1 MNSITGQVIKC
12 IAGMYTVL
20 TTDKTLI
27 TCTARGKFR
36 KLKLTPMVGDFVEVD
51 IKAEPALSKIMPR
64 KNMLNRPFVAN
75 IDTAV
80 ITMAASEPEFN
91 SGLLDR
97 FLVLSEYANINPIIC
112 INKADL
118 CDITE
123 KTTPYRQAGYDVI
136 FVSAKEDQG
145 LGVLKEYMKKGL
157 YVFAG
162 PSGVG
167 KSSIINKLIPDADM
181 QTGELSIRLS
191 RGKHTTR
198 HAEILQI
205 PLGGQVIDTPGFSS
219 LETDSIPKNELA
231 ALFKEFLPYIPKC
244 NFNNCMHIKEVNCAI
259 KNEVGENIHPLRY
272 ESYKNMMLSSTKQSK
287 NHKEHINKR

>member
-1 MNSITGQVIKC
+1 MNKIRGQVIKC

-20 TTDKTLI
+20 TTNKILI

-36 KLKLTPMVGDFVEVD
+36 KLKLTPMVGDFVEID
-51 IKAEPALSKIMPR
+51 SEPALSSIMPR

-75 IDTAV
+75 IDVAV
-80 ITMAASEPEFN
+80 IIMAASEPEFN
-91 SGLLDR
+91 PGLLDR
-97 FLVLSEYANINPIIC
+97 FLVLSEYANISPVIC

-118 CDITE
+118 CDISE
-123 KTTPYRQAGYDVI
+123 KTAPYQQAGYDII
-136 FVSAKEDQG
+136 FVSAKSGQG
-145 LGVLKEYMKKGL
+145 LEYLKEYMKDGL

-167 KSSIINKLIPDADM
+167 KSSIINRLIPGANM
-181 QTGELSIRLS
+181 QTGELSTRLS

-219 LETDSIPKNELA
+219 LETDIIPKNELA

-244 NFNNCMHIKEVNCAI
+244 NFNNCIHIKEVNCAV

-272 ESYKNMMLSSTKQSK
+272 ESYKNMMLFSSKQSK

>member
-1 MNSITGQVIKC
+1 MYKIKGQVIKC

-20 TTDKTLI
+20 TVDNELI

-51 IKAEPALSKIMPR
+51 LKAEPALSDIMPR

-91 SGLLDR
+91 PGLLDR
-97 FLVLSEYANINPIIC
+97 FLVLSEYANISPIIC
-112 INKADL
+112 INKTDL

-123 KTTPYRQAGYDVI
+123 KTAPYQQAGYDVI
-136 FVSAKEDQG
+136 FVSAKADMG
-145 LGVLKEYMKKGL
+145 LGLLKKYMKEGL
-157 YVFAG
+157 HVFAG

-167 KSSIINKLIPDADM
+167 KSSIINRLIPGANM

-205 PLGGQVIDTPGFSS
+205 PFGAQLIDTPGFSS
-219 LETDSIPKNELA
+219 LETDIIPKNELA
-231 ALFKEFLPYIPKC
+231 ALFKEFLPYIPEC
-244 NFNNCMHIKEVNCAI
+244 NFNNCMHIKEVNCAV
-259 KNEVGENIHPLRY
+259 KKQVGENIHPLRY
-272 ESYKNMMLSSTKQSK
+272 ESYQNMMLSSGKQSK